1 MIEATDLGRKFGELT
16 AVENLNLRV
25 DKGEVLGFL
34 GPNGAGKTTTIRML
48 SCLIRPTWG
57 QAYINGYDIGKNG
70 HEIRKMVGVQT
81 ESPGFYERL
90 SVKRNLDFFSQLYT
104 ANDISKKIDAYL
116 GLFDLKDRINSPVK
130 DLSKGMKQKLA
141 LTRALL
147 HDPEVLFLDEP
158 TSALDPQAAKKV
170 REFIKE
176 LSLSGRTIFLSTHN
190 LAEAELLSNRIA
202 VFNQRVIAIDTPKNL
217 RSQLF
222 IHKTFI
228 RLEYLDDSYRQRL
241 ENLDFV
247 HSVEVIDSG
256 YIIEIEQPDKH
267 VPAVIDNLVNLGARI
282 QHVSDVEH
290 SLEEVYTT
298 LINEEKEMAS

>member
-1 MIEATDLGRKFGELT
+1 MIEAVDLGRKFGELT
-16 AVENLNLRV
+16 AVENLNLSI

-57 QAYINGYDIGKNG
+57 QASINGYDIRKDG
-70 HEIRKMVGVQT
+70 HEIRKMVGIQT

-90 SVKRNLDFFSQLYT
+90 SVKRNLEFFSQLYT
-104 ANDISKKIDAYL
+104 ASNLSKKIDTYL

-176 LSLSGRTIFLSTHN
+176 MSISGRTIFLSTHN
-190 LAEAELLSNRIA
+190 LAEAELLSDRIA

-222 IHKTFI
+222 IHKTCI
-228 RLEYLDDSYRQRL
+228 RLQYLDDSYRRSL
-241 ENLDFV
+241 EILDFV
-247 HSVEVIDSG
+247 HNIEVIDNG
-256 YIIEIEQPDKH
+256 YIIEIERPEKH